1 MTDATTGPL
10 HGIRVVE
17 ITTMVAGPI
26 AGLMLADLGA
36 EVIKIES
43 AGGDPLRHIRPAHN
57 GMAALFMAM
66 NRHKKSVTLDLK
78 SEQGVAKARELVLTA
93 DVLLENARPGVL
105 DRMGLSYEALKAIH
119 PSLIYASVNGFGST
133 GPYAT
138 RAAFDQVIQALSGAM
153 AVQNPRGAPEP
164 IRNMFVDKY
173 SGISAA
179 SAIIAALFH
188 RERTG
193 EGQKVSVSLLNA
205 FSSFALIDNIVN
217 DTFLNSDD
225 RIPYVNTTRPIAARG
240 GYLMGHIQTGD
251 QFRKF
256 CKVIGREDLIEDPRF
271 ADDWERLL
279 RIEEMWAEV
288 ETTSKDIPVDELVA
302 RLAAAGLPI
311 GRVNTVRE
319 FFEDPQTRHNQ
330 AVVEF
335 DDDVYGRVRVLNHP
349 ARFEK
354 TPANVL
360 GRAPKLGEHNT
371 EIDALIAGRRT
382 TPDA

>member
-1 MTDATTGPL
+1 MTNAMKGPL
-10 HGIRVVE
+10 DGIRVVE

-43 AGGDPLRHIRPAHN
+43 AAGDPMRHIRPAHN
-57 GMAALFMAM
+57 GMAALFMVM
-66 NRHKKSVTLDLK
+66 NRHKKSVTFDLK
-78 SEQGVAKARELVLTA
+78 SEEGRAKARELVMTA

-105 DRMGLSYEALKAIH
+105 DRMGLSYEALKDDH

-133 GPYAT
+133 GPYAN
-138 RAAFDQVIQALSGAM
+138 RAAFDQVIQALSGVM

-179 SAIIAALFH
+179 SAIITALFH

-193 EGQKVSVSLLNA
+193 EGQKVQVSLLNA

-217 DTFLNSDD
+217 DTFLNSDE
-225 RIPYVNTTRPIAARG
+225 RIPYVNITRPIEAKG
-240 GYLMGHIQTGD
+240 GYLMGHLQTGD

-256 CKVIGREDLIEDPRF
+256 CKVMNREDLIDDPRF
-271 ADDWERLL
+271 VDDWQRLL
-279 RIEEMWAEV
+279 RIEEMWQEV
-288 ETTSKDIPVDELVA
+288 ENTSKDIPVDELAA
-302 RLAAAGLPI
+302 RLAEAGLPI
-311 GRVNTVRE
+311 GRVNSVQE
-319 FFEDPQTRHNQ
+319 FFEDPQTRHNK

-335 DDDVYGRVRVLNHP
+335 DDDVYGRVRFLNHP
-349 ARFEK
+349 AQFEK
-354 TPANVL
+354 TPANVM
-360 GRAPKLGEHNT
+360 GRAPKLGEHND
-371 EIDALIAGRRT
+371 EVDVLIAGRNVA
-382 TPDA
+382 P